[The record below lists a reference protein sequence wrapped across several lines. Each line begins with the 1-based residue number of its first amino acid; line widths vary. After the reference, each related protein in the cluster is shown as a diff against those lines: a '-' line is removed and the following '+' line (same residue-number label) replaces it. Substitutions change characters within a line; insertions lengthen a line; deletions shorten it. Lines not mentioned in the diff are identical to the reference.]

1 MSATTDF
8 VTVLTHSSLP
18 LAKRWQP
25 DGTVTPYGEGKHF
38 KTQERPLDNIAD
50 LSALLSKLE
59 KAPRSC
65 VIRGKYR
72 GEAFSKATEPEHKP
86 GLALRRLGVHDD
98 APHHWLL
105 IDVDNFV
112 PIGADPVLEP
122 IAAIAEYIGTLPEA
136 FRSASYHWQLSNSAG
151 LPKNRGKLKAHL
163 WFWSETPYT
172 SGRLKA
178 WAEAY
183 EIEID
188 KSLFSAV
195 QPHYTA
201 APIFAT
207 GVVDPV
213 PARSGFV
220 AGATDSVPLLI
231 PTDLPA
237 PKQLASKAE
246 RLTGIA
252 QSDPVAQHLY
262 DISAVKSVRTDGGL
276 NIECPRSAEHTGESG
291 ETTSVYYLAHTNGHA
306 APAFHCKHEHCQNV
320 PQQAFLDAC
329 GYVHDVSADFDIVP
343 EDEPHPAPDAKQ
355 SAWSLPAAIGA
366 DEWGAARST
375 PTCVVEHL
383 LFADVATLVAPGGMG
398 KTTLILFKAVHIAL
412 GRPLFGLAVCTPG
425 PVLILT
431 SEDSRELLVAR
442 LRHICQEMFLTDD
455 ELATVRERV
464 RISDLSG
471 GSFKLTEV
479 VRDVVRTTKAVKAI
493 ADAALA
499 LAPVWLVIDPAV
511 SFGVGES
518 RVNDAEQGLIEAAR
532 YLRNHLPG
540 CCVEYVHHTGKTNG
554 RDKTIDQYSGRG
566 GSAFADGSRMVMVLQ
581 SLTAKEWLQDVGENL
596 EPGCSGLVLARAKLS
611 YCPPQGLIYLRRR
624 GYVFEV
630 VAANSGPVADERQE
644 QADKVWQFLVDELAC
659 GRRYSK
665 SNVETVY
672 KDISQ
677 KALRSALVFLEA
689 DGRLEERDRP
699 KGDRPGNAKTY
710 VHPVEGSLA
719 VENSELDIDQILINA
734 DGPDLD

>member
-1 MSATTDF
+1 MTSKHA
-8 VTVLTHSSLP
+8 LTW
-18 LAKRWQP
+18 A
-25 DGTVTPYGEGKHF
+25 
-38 KTQERPLDNIAD
+38 NIAD
-50 LSALLSKLE
+50 KSGKRIQHRTGTWDELITQLSATKTY
-59 KAPRSC
+59 
-65 VIRGKYR
+65 G
-72 GEAFSKATEPEHKP
+72 
-86 GLALRRLGVHDD
+86 
-98 APHHWLL
+98 
-105 IDVDNFV
+105 
-112 PIGADPVLEP
+112 
-122 IAAIAEYIGTLPEA
+122 
-136 FRSASYHWQLSNSAG
+136 
-151 LPKNRGKLKAHL
+151 
-163 WFWSETPYT
+163 
-172 SGRLKA
+172 
-178 WAEAY
+178 
-183 EIEID
+183 
-188 KSLFSAV
+188 
-195 QPHYTA
+195 
-201 APIFAT
+201 
-207 GVVDPV
+207 
-213 PARSGFV
+213 
-220 AGATDSVPLLI
+220 
-231 PTDLPA
+231 
-237 PKQLASKAE
+237 SKAE
-246 RLTGIA
+246 CPWLKLAVFGEHRGPGGSLRNNANVLAVTGIEA
-252 QSDPVAQHLY
+252 DYDGEQLSIPAAVELLTAAGIKAAIYPSASNTPDKPRWRVLCPLSEPQAPEDRQLFVARLNGVLGGVIADESFTLSQSYYYGNVGTNDYQLHA
-262 DISAVKSVRTDGGL
+262 TDGTCLDQLPGL
-276 NIECPRSAEHTGESG
+276 DSRALYKAKSRLPPRPATQYEATESASAATLEDLRSALTAVSATDRTEWIAMGMRLKTLGDVGFELWDTWSQTATEVYDPDDAEYRWDSFEPNSTGYKAVFTAATAAG
-291 ETTSVYYLAHTNGHA
+291 WANPGP
-306 APAFHCKHEHCQNV
+306 APA
-320 PQQAFLDAC
+320 
-329 GYVHDVSADFDIVP
+329 SADDFDVVP
-343 EDEPHPAPDAKQ
+343 EDEPPAEDAKH

-375 PTCVVEHL
+375 PTCVVDKM

-412 GRPLFGLAVCTPG
+412 GRPLFGLEIHTPG

-493 ADAALA
+493 ADAARA
-499 LAPVWLVIDPAV
+499 LGPVWLVIDPAV

-581 SLTAKEWLQDVGENL
+581 SLDAKEWLKQVGEIL

-611 YCPPQGLIYLRRR
+611 YCPPQAPIYLRRR
-624 GYVFEV
+624 GYTFEV

-644 QADKVWQFLVDELAC
+644 QADKVWRFLADELAC

-665 SNVETVY
+665 SSAEIVY

-677 KALRSALVFLEA
+677 KALRSALAFLEA
-689 DGRLEERDRP
+689 DGRLEERERP
-699 KGDRPGNAKTY
+699 KDDRPGNVKTY

-719 VENSELDIDQILINA
+719 VENSALDVDQILTNA
-734 DGPDLD
+734 NGPDLD